1 MLRLFSSLRFRFVWL
16 VLLALV
22 PALGL
27 VLYIILGLHT
37 TEEFVQVNRILI
49 YDLAVLALVAVL
61 ALIAAWIGSEV
72 FLLRKIRAFS
82 EATSR
87 LSNGDL
93 SARTGLVHGADELTQ
108 FARSFDKMVELLEQ
122 RDRER
127 TLTEEHYRRWSTQLE
142 QLINGVAEAI
152 SKPLEVGSVAN
163 IALQKTLGALGLSTG
178 CLFLNRRKDL
188 LLVAHLGL
196 SEAEV
201 RRMQRLREG
210 ENSTAL
216 FELLQSDAAQK
227 IPAGTLASPPIIL
240 ERTGNWTSIPIKTKD
255 RTLGLMCL
263 ACPDSRAMGPDELKI
278 LSAVGQQIGVAI
290 ENAQLYDQVQSMA
303 ALKERERISRELH
316 DGLAQVL
323 GYLCIRNRAAAD
335 LVAAGESERAG
346 AQLQEM
352 QGALQEVYQDVREAI
367 LGLRETVSP
376 DRDLVSSLQEYAH
389 KFSQQTGIKVNLSH
403 DGPVHTE
410 ATPEAEVQLLRII
423 QESLSNVRK
432 HSEARQAWIKF
443 EQKAGSTIVTIEDN
457 GRGFDPSTLLHDS
470 QPHFGLQTM
479 RERAESVGGKFRL
492 WSQPELGTRIVVT
505 LPCQQGEE

>member
-1 MLRLFSSLRFRFVWL
+1 MLRFFSSLRFRFVWL

-27 VLYIILGLHT
+27 VIYIIVGLPAPI
-37 TEEFVQVNRILI
+37 EVAGVNRFSI

-87 LSNGDL
+87 LSDGDL
-93 SARTGLVHGADELTQ
+93 SARTGLVHGADELSQ
-108 FARSFDKMVELLEQ
+108 FAHSFDKMVELLEQ

-127 TLTEEHYRRWSTQLE
+127 SLTAEHYRRWSTQLE

-152 SKPLEVGSVAN
+152 TKPLEVGSVAN
-163 IALQKTLGALGLSTG
+163 IALQRTLSALGLSTG
-178 CLFLNRRKDL
+178 CLFLSRRKDL
-188 LLVAHLGL
+188 LLVAHLGI

-201 RRMQRLREG
+201 RRTQRLKAG
-210 ENSTAL
+210 ENTGSL
-216 FELLQSDAAQK
+216 LELLHSEVAQE
-227 IPAGTLASPPIIL
+227 IPAKALASLPLIL
-240 ERTGNWTSIPIKTKD
+240 GRTGCWTSIPIKTKD

-263 ACPDSRAMGPDELKI
+263 ASPDSRSMEADELKI
-278 LSAVGQQIGVAI
+278 LSAIGRQIGVAI
-290 ENAQLYDQVQSMA
+290 ENAQLYEQVQSMA

-323 GYLCIRNRAAAD
+323 GYLCIRSKATAD
-335 LVAAGESERAG
+335 LVAAGEIARAG
-346 AQLQEM
+346 AQLEEM
-352 QGALQEVYQDVREAI
+352 QGSIQEAYQDVREAI

-376 DRDLVSSLQEYAH
+376 ERDLISSLQEYAH

-403 DGPVHTE
+403 EGPLHTE
-410 ATPEAEVQLLRII
+410 STPEAEIQLLRII

-443 EQKAGSTIVTIEDN
+443 EEKAGSTIVTIEDN
-457 GRGFDPSTLLHDS
+457 GRGFDPAAVLHDS

-479 RERAESVGGKFRL
+479 RERTESVGGKFRL
-492 WSQPELGTRIVVT
+492 WSQPELGTTIVVT
-505 LPCQQGEE
+505 LPCQQVGE